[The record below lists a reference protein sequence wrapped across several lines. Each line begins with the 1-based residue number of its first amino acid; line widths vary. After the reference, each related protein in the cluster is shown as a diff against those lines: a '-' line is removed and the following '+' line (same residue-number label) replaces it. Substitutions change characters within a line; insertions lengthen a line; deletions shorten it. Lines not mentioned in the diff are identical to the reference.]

1 MCFLKDDV
9 FVAWP
14 RLGARV
20 FHFSSATLLVWLVE
34 VGSDP
39 AVVVILLLGAENTVS
54 VKIAVQ
60 IATGAFLARL
70 ALQGLPK
77 SP

>member
-14 RLGARV
+14 QLGARV
-20 FHFSSATLLVWLVE
+20 FHFSSATLVVWLVE

-39 AVVVILLLGAENTVS
+39 AVLVILLLGAESKCTDRGPDCTGRFLGSVS
-54 VKIAVQ
+54 PTRFA
-60 IATGAFLARL
+60 
-70 ALQGLPK
+70 
-77 SP
+77 